1 MDIQTSIST
10 VPSVLSGT
18 FNIPLFLVLI
28 ILVFLSSFFSMT
40 ETVFSSISESKLKTM
55 VEERKPGAKKA
66 LYCADHF
73 DRTLTTLLVGNNIV
87 NVALSTFAV
96 TFFAKLITGN
106 VNIEIITTAIVT
118 VVLLVFGE
126 VTPKSIG
133 KKYNDKLVLFLAP
146 IIYVLSF
153 ILYPLVIVF
162 MGIQRL
168 FVGKKTQEN
177 QVNEDE
183 LETILDTM
191 VEDGAIEDD
200 EHELIKNVFDL
211 NDRSVEDIMVPRVDM
226 VAIDVD
232 STADEVKEIFVSEK
246 FSRIPVYK
254 EDKDHIVGILYERDF
269 LTAYINNRN
278 VSIKSLMRPAK
289 FVNKTM
295 KVDTL
300 ISTLQE
306 AKMHMA
312 IVSGEYND
320 TLGLVTME
328 DALEEIVGEIYDEHD
343 EGSIKQKLINKV
355 GENQYLVDGEAF
367 VSDMFEELGIG
378 TPPEDVSK
386 VSTWFFESH
395 DELPKVGDKMI
406 YISCYTDEDEE
417 GQYQD
422 YQKKITLEIEK
433 VDDRRIE
440 SLMVTVED
448 ATNEDVE
455 KYKDDNEE

>member
-1 MDIQTSIST
+1 
-10 VPSVLSGT
+10 
-18 FNIPLFLVLI
+18 
-28 ILVFLSSFFSMT
+28 MT

-66 LYCADHF
+66 LYCAEHF
-73 DRTLTTLLVGNNIV
+73 DKTLTTLLVGNNIV

-96 TFFAKLITGN
+96 TFFAKLITGD
-106 VNIEIITTAIVT
+106 VNIELITTAIIT

-153 ILYPLVIVF
+153 ILYPIVIIF
-162 MGIQRL
+162 LGIQKL
-168 FVGKKTQEN
+168 FVGNKAQES
-177 QVNEDE
+177 QVDEDE

-232 STADEVKEIFVSEK
+232 SSADEVKEIIVREK

-278 VSIKSLMRPAK
+278 VSIKTLMRPAK

-295 KVDTL
+295 TVDTL

-355 GENQYLVDGEAF
+355 GENEYLVDGEAF
-367 VSDMFEELGIG
+367 VSDMFDELGIG

-395 DELPKVGDKMI
+395 DDLPKVGDKMI